1 MGFLTPWFLGGLAAL
16 GAPVFVHL
24 LRKHVTVPRPV
35 SSLMFFERG
44 VQSSTRHRKLKYFV
58 LFALRSALVLLVVL
72 AFANPF
78 IRRAAAGSEDRLLLI
93 VLDNSF
99 SMRAGTRF
107 ANAKRQAL
115 AMLAAKP
122 HDQKTQIV
130 ALGSNVAFLTQQ
142 ITDSAQLEAA
152 LESIELGDGRANFGE
167 LGHAVRA
174 MTESMPE
181 TMPET
186 MRRPIDLELFSDM
199 QRSAMP
205 ANFAD
210 MVFPG
215 NVRLTLHSVATG
227 AAPPNWTVESVSAP
241 AMLADPK
248 DPRLSRVEAVIAGFN
263 TPAATKRVSLVING
277 KVVATNKVSIPPN
290 GRVITEFSPLS
301 VGYGFNRCSVQIDG
315 GDALPADDSSVFS
328 VRRSDPERVLFVHAA
343 GDARSPLYFG
353 AALEAAAPSGFVVQ
367 SVAAEQAADLDPSK
381 FAFVVLSDTPSL
393 PSIFEHALAGYVA
406 KGGGVLIALGTSSAY
421 REQIPL
427 WGPNANKPR
436 DYSRSGVAAGL
447 GQMDFTHQALAEE
460 HPGQDN
466 GGWDAV
472 KVSYAAVV
480 DPEHSRV
487 VARLADNT
495 PFLLDKQVGEGHLLL
510 LTSGLD
516 NLTNDL
522 PLRPVFVAFVDRAAR
537 YLSGSQMLSGSRVVG
552 AFVQLRSSVQS
563 AGARGNVEVIDPDGK
578 RPLSLNE
585 AGTARSLR
593 LTRAGFYQIH
603 FANGHEGV
611 IGANPDRRESDLMVM
626 PDDLQRLWSGAAA
639 GTASQER
646 SAIAAGE
653 TKQSVSLWWY
663 VMLLALI
670 AAMAETALAG
680 RHLGTQREEA

>member
-1 MGFLTPWFLGGLAAL
+1 MGFLAPWFLGGLVAL
-16 GAPVFVHL
+16 GVPVFVHL
-24 LRKHVTVPRPV
+24 LRKHVTVPRQV

-44 VQSSTRHRKLKYFV
+44 VQSSTRHRKLKYLV
-58 LFALRSALVLLVVL
+58 LLALRCALVLLVVL

-78 IRRAAAGSEDRLLLI
+78 IRRAADGSEGRLLLI
-93 VLDNSF
+93 VVDNSF

-107 ANAKRQAL
+107 ADAKQQAL

-122 HDQKTQIV
+122 HDERAQIV

-142 ITDSAQLEAA
+142 ITDGAQLEASLA
-152 LESIELGDGRANFGE
+152 SIEPSDGRANFGE

-174 MTESMPE
+174 MTDSMPE
-181 TMPET
+181 MV
-186 MRRPIDLELFSDM
+186 RRPIDLNLFSDM
-199 QRSAMP
+199 QRTAMP

-210 MVFPG
+210 LAFSG
-215 NVRLTLHSVATG
+215 NVKLTLHSVAAG

-241 AMLADPK
+241 AVLADPK

-277 KVVATNKVSIPPN
+277 KVVATNKVSIPPS
-290 GRVITEFSPLS
+290 GRVTTEFAPLN
-301 VGYGFNRCSVQIDG
+301 VGYGFNRCYVQIDG
-315 GDALPADDSSVFS
+315 GDTLPADDNAVFS
-328 VRRSDPERVLFVHAA
+328 VRRSDPERVLFVHAT
-343 GDARSPLYFG
+343 GDTRSPLYFG
-353 AALEAAAPSGFVVQ
+353 AALEAAAPSSFVVQ

-381 FAFVVLSDTPSL
+381 FAFVVLSDTSSL

-427 WGPNANKPR
+427 WGADSDKPH
-436 DYSRSGVAAGL
+436 DYSRNGVTTNI
-447 GQMDFTHQALAEE
+447 GQVDFTHQALEDE
-460 HPGQDN
+460 HPGHDN

-472 KVSYAAVV
+472 KVDYAAVI

-487 VARLADNT
+487 VARLTDNT

-510 LTSGLD
+510 LASGLD

-522 PLRPVFVAFVDRAAR
+522 PLHPVFVAFVDRAAR
-537 YLSGSQMLSGSRVVG
+537 YLSGSELLSGSRVVD
-552 AFVQLRSSVQS
+552 AFVQLRSAVQP
-563 AGARGNVEVIDPDGK
+563 AGIRGNIEVIDPDGK

-585 AGTARSLR
+585 AGTAQSLR

-611 IGANPDRRESDLMVM
+611 IGVNPDRRESDLMAM
-626 PDDLQRLWSGAAA
+626 PDDLQRLWSGEAAPIAPQENGAA
-639 GTASQER
+639 G
-646 SAIAAGE
+646 AIE
-653 TKQSVSLWWY
+653 KKQPVDLWWY
-663 VMLLALI
+663 VIALGLL

-680 RHLGTQREEA
+680 RHMGTQREEA